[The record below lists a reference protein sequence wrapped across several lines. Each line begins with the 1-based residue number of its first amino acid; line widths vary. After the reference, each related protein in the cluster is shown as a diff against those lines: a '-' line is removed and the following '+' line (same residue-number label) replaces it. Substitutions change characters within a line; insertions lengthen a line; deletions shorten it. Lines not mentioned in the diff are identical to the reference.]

1 MHFNDKATRL
11 ERKKIF
17 HSTNLSWIHD
27 DALALHQSVSPATT
41 YKRLQA
47 SAASWYQIPLQML
60 VPGNEIKHMLE
71 LSKILE
77 TALYDNAHFPSIL
90 GYSRFKEQF
99 PRQSLLFGICEKWA
113 IRIYEGVDK
122 DIIISLQE

>member
-1 MHFNDKATRL
+1 MFKWFWTSFSLGAPDKLSHEIFAVMRSQSITMHFNDKATRL

-27 DALALHQSVSPATT
+27 DALALHQSVSPATP

-60 VPGNEIKHMLE
+60 VPGNEIKHMLD

-77 TALYDNAHFPSIL
+77 TA
-90 GYSRFKEQF
+90 
-99 PRQSLLFGICEKWA
+99 
-113 IRIYEGVDK
+113 
-122 DIIISLQE
+122 